1 MSGLVGN
8 LGEKS
13 LVIEGGLL
21 PSGTVVSVHQSGL
34 GSDLSMTAATAY
46 FNNVSL
52 SFKPKSATSNF
63 IVIMAARYTRGS
75 TASAAYLGYT
85 MKNGSL
91 ATADIT
97 NHFVT
102 DDTRHN
108 YNTALFKAYSGLG
121 SPAVT
126 WDVGD
131 TLYFGS
137 FAQSNGISATLS
149 NYNLTVFEYMS

>member
-21 PSGTVVSVHQSGL
+21 PSGTFVSAHQTAVENTSL
-34 GSDLSMTAATAY
+34 TMTAGTAY
-46 FNNVSL
+46 VNNVNL
-52 SFKPKSATSNF
+52 NFKPKSATSNF
-63 IVIMAARYTRGS
+63 IVIMAGRYTRSS

-91 ATADIT
+91 GTGDIT

-108 YNTALFKAYSGLG
+108 YNTALFRAYSGLG
-121 SPAVT
+121 SVT
-126 WDVGD
+126 WNVGD

-137 FAQSNGISATLS
+137 FAQSNGIAAALDEF
-149 NYNLTVFEYMS
+149 NLTVFEYMP